1 MPLPVRFH
9 PDALLELKDGAA
21 FYGER
26 FVTQVD
32 DALSLIAEMPRTW
45 PL

>member
-21 FYGER
+21 FYSAQSAI
-26 FVTQVD
+26 FL
-32 DALSLIAEMPRTW
+32 ALVA
-45 PL
+45 